1 MPTFTV
7 PKNLLQPKVM
17 ICNQICA
24 KKDPVE
30 VYTHIKVNIEA
41 GILFISALN
50 SNLFYQTSVTLATS
64 TADCTFA
71 IKTDMLSSSIDL
83 IDAPDL
89 ELTYDETK
97 QTLLVK
103 GKKAKHLLRTNNNIV
118 NDFIAPTENKENLRA
133 KIELTAKDY
142 IEATKFAFV
151 SVGDPKNTY
160 QPEFC
165 NICYSTND
173 EKDPTNPSFAVVSTD
188 RFRIT
193 KFIPK
198 ITKIE
203 INSENSNYKSGMVN
217 YLLPPKSLKFVLAE
231 LDENNSVNL
240 SFENDFAW
248 IKSGS
253 TIMTLSYGSG
263 NYPDYNR
270 IIPES
275 FSCNFF
281 VNPKELVSALK
292 QVSLIGNLD
301 TVNRK
306 VRFTVDPAAN
316 EIKLISDS
324 TNGESSESVVSITDY
339 QGVQE
344 PWEQAFNA
352 SFLTDYLTVVDT
364 EELFWESNPGKPSI
378 LSPKGQKDTQ
388 LYLVSGL
395 KS

>member
-1 MPTFTV
+1 MSTFTV
-7 PKNLLQPKVM
+7 PKNLLQPKIM

-30 VYTHIKVNIEA
+30 VYTHIKVHIESSV
-41 GILFISALN
+41 LFISALN
-50 SNLFYQTSVTLATS
+50 ANLFYQTSVTLATS

-71 IKTDMLSSSIDL
+71 IKTDMLASSIDL
-83 IDAPDL
+83 IDAPEL
-89 ELTYDETK
+89 ELVYDETK

-103 GKKAKHLLRTNNNIV
+103 GKKAKHLLRTNSNIV
-118 NDFIAPTENKENLRA
+118 NDFVAPSENKENLRA
-133 KIELTAKDY
+133 TIELSAKAY

-173 EKDPTNPSFAVVSTD
+173 EVDPKKPLFAVVSTD

-193 KFIPK
+193 KFIPTT
-198 ITKIE
+198 TKIE
-203 INSENSNYKSGMVN
+203 INKDNSNYKSGMVN
-217 YLLPPKSLKFVLAE
+217 YLLPPKSLKFVMAE

-240 SFENDFAW
+240 CFENDFAW

-253 TIMTLSYGSG
+253 TTMTLSYGSG

-275 FSCNFF
+275 FACNF
-281 VNPKELVSALK
+281 VINPKELTSALK

-306 VRFTVDPAAN
+306 VRFMVDPAAS

-324 TNGESSESVVSITDY
+324 TNGESSESIVGIQNY
-339 QGVQE
+339 EGVQE
-344 PWEQAFNA
+344 SWEQAFNA
-352 SFLTDYLTVVDT
+352 SFLTDYLSVVDT
-364 EELFWESNPGKPSI
+364 DELFWESNPGKPSI

>member
-1 MPTFTV
+1 MSTFTV
-7 PKNLLQPKVM
+7 SKNLLQPKVM

-30 VYTHIKVNIEA
+30 VYTHIKLHIKA

-50 SNLFYQTSVTLATS
+50 SNLFYQTSLTLATS

-71 IKTDMLSSSIDL
+71 IKTDMLASSIDL

-89 ELTYDETK
+89 ELAYDETK
-97 QTLLVK
+97 QTLLIK
-103 GKKAKHLLRTNNNIV
+103 GKKAKHLLRTNTNVV
-118 NDFIAPTENKENLRA
+118 NDFIAPTENTENLRA
-133 KIELTAKDY
+133 NIEMSAKDF

-151 SVGDPKNTY
+151 SVGDSKNTY

-173 EKDPTNPSFAVVSTD
+173 EKDENNPTFCVVSTD

-193 KFIPK
+193 KFIPV

-203 INSENSNYKSGMVN
+203 INKDNNNYKLGMVN

-231 LDENNSVNL
+231 LDEKNVVSL
-240 SFENDFAW
+240 CFENDFAW

-253 TIMTLSYGSG
+253 TTMTLSYGSG

-275 FSCNFF
+275 FACNFTI
-281 VNPKELVSALK
+281 NPKELVSALK

-301 TVNRK
+301 LVNRK
-306 VRFTVDPAAN
+306 VRFLVDPTSSQ
-316 EIKLISDS
+316 IKLISDS
-324 TNGESSESVVSITDY
+324 TNGESGESVVTINNY
-339 QGVQE
+339 EGVQE
-344 PWEQAFNA
+344 SWEQSFNS
-352 SFLTDYLTVVDT
+352 SFLTDYLSVTDAD
-364 EELFWESNPGKPSI
+364 ELFWESNPGKPSI
-378 LSPKGQKDTQ
+378 LSPKGQKDAQ

>member
-1 MPTFTV
+1 MSTFTV

-30 VYTHIKVNIEA
+30 VYTHIKIHIEA

-50 SNLFYQTSVTLATS
+50 SNLFYQTSVTLTTS

-71 IKTDMLSSSIDL
+71 IKTDMLASSIDL

-89 ELTYDETK
+89 ELTYDDTK

-103 GKKAKHLLRTNNNIV
+103 GKKAKHLLRTNSNII

-133 KIELTAKDY
+133 NIELKAKDFLT
-142 IEATKFAFV
+142 ATKFAFV

-173 EKDPTNPSFAVVSTD
+173 EKDSDNSTFSVVSTD

-193 KFIPK
+193 KYIPE
-198 ITKIE
+198 ISKIE
-203 INSENSNYKSGMVN
+203 INKDNNNYKPGMVN

-231 LDENNSVNL
+231 LDENNSVSL
-240 SFENDFAW
+240 CFENDFAW

-253 TIMTLSYGSG
+253 TTMTLSYGTG

-275 FSCNFF
+275 FACNFS
-281 VNPKELVSALK
+281 VNPKELIAALK

-301 TVNRK
+301 IVNRK
-306 VRFTVDPAAN
+306 VKFLVNPSAN
-316 EIKLISDS
+316 EIKLMSDS
-324 TNGESSESVVSITDY
+324 TNGESSESIVEIQNYEGT
-339 QGVQE
+339 QE

-378 LSPKGQKDTQ
+378 LSPKGQKDNQ

>member
-7 PKNLLQPKVM
+7 PKNLLQPKIM

-30 VYTHIKVNIEA
+30 VYTHIKAEIKA
-41 GILFISALN
+41 SILFVSALN

-64 TADCTFA
+64 TADCSFA
-71 IKTDMLSSSIDL
+71 IKTEMLASSIDL

-89 ELTYDETK
+89 ELTYDESK
-97 QTLLVK
+97 QTLLIK
-103 GKKAKHLLRTNNNIV
+103 GKKAKHLLRTNNNII
-118 NDFIAPTENKENLRA
+118 NDFIAPTENPDNLRA
-133 KIELTAKDY
+133 KIEMSAKDF

-173 EKDPTNPSFAVVSTD
+173 EINPDQPTFAVVSTD

-193 KFIPK
+193 KFIPVT
-198 ITKIE
+198 TKIE
-203 INSENSNYKSGMVN
+203 INKDNSNYKSGMVN
-217 YLLPPKSLKFVLAE
+217 YLLPPKSLKFALAE

-240 SFENDFAW
+240 CFESDFAW
-248 IKSGS
+248 VKSGS
-253 TIMTLSYGSG
+253 TTMTLSYGSG

-275 FSCNFF
+275 FACNF
-281 VNPKELVSALK
+281 VINPKELTSALK

-306 VRFTVDPAAN
+306 VRFLVDPVAS

-324 TNGESSESVVSITDY
+324 TNGESSESQVSISSYEGT
-339 QGVQE
+339 QE
-344 PWEQAFNA
+344 PWEQSFNA
-352 SFLTDYLTVVDT
+352 SFLTDYLSVVDT

>member
-1 MPTFTV
+1 MSTFTV
-7 PKNLLQPKVM
+7 SKNLLQPKVI

-30 VYTHIKVNIEA
+30 VYTHIKVEIKSS
-41 GILFISALN
+41 ILFISALN
-50 SNLFYQTSVTLATS
+50 SNLFYQTSVTLAAS
-64 TADCTFA
+64 TADCIFA
-71 IKTDMLSSSIDL
+71 IKTDMLASSIEL
-83 IDAPDL
+83 IDAQEL

-103 GKKAKHLLRTNNNIV
+103 GKKAKHLLRTNSNII
-118 NDFIAPTENKENLRA
+118 NDFIAPTENKDNLRA
-133 KIELTAKDY
+133 YIELKAKDFLT
-142 IEATKFAFV
+142 ATKFAFV

-173 EKDPTNPSFAVVSTD
+173 EKNPTNPTFAVVSTD

-193 KFIPK
+193 KFIPN
-198 ITKIE
+198 ITSIQ
-203 INSENSNYKSGMVN
+203 INKDNSNYKSGMVN

-240 SFENDFAW
+240 CFENDFAW

-253 TIMTLSYGSG
+253 TTMTLSYGTG

-275 FSCNFF
+275 FACNF
-281 VNPKELVSALK
+281 VINPKELTAALK

-301 TVNRK
+301 IVNRK
-306 VRFTVDPAAN
+306 VRFMVDPVTSQ
-316 EIKLISDS
+316 IKLMSDS
-324 TNGESSESVVSITDY
+324 TNGESSESVVSIQNYEGT
-339 QGVQE
+339 QE

-352 SFLTDYLTVVDT
+352 SFLTDYLSVVDT

>member
-1 MPTFTV
+1 MSTFTV

-30 VYTHIKVNIEA
+30 VYTHIKVHIEA

-71 IKTDMLSSSIDL
+71 IKTDIFASSIDL

-89 ELTYDETK
+89 ELTYDESK
-97 QTLLVK
+97 QTLLIK
-103 GKKAKHLLRTNNNIV
+103 GKKAKHLLRTNINII
-118 NDFIAPTENKENLRA
+118 NDFIAPTENKDNLRA
-133 KIELTAKDY
+133 NIEMSAKDY
-142 IEATKFAFV
+142 IQATKFAFV

-173 EKDPTNPSFAVVSTD
+173 EKDPSNPTFAVVSTD

-193 KFIPK
+193 KFIPNV
-198 ITKIE
+198 TKIE
-203 INSENSNYKSGMVN
+203 INKENNNYKSGMVN

-240 SFENDFAW
+240 CFENDFAW

-253 TIMTLSYGSG
+253 TTMTLSYGSG

-275 FSCNFF
+275 FACNF
-281 VNPKELVSALK
+281 VINPKELVSALK

-301 TVNRK
+301 LVNRK
-306 VRFTVDPAAN
+306 VRFMVDPSSS

-324 TNGESSESVVSITDY
+324 TNGESSESVVTINNY
-339 QGVQE
+339 EGVQE

-352 SFLTDYLTVVDT
+352 SFLTDYLSVVDT

-378 LSPKGQKDTQ
+378 LSPKGQKDNQ